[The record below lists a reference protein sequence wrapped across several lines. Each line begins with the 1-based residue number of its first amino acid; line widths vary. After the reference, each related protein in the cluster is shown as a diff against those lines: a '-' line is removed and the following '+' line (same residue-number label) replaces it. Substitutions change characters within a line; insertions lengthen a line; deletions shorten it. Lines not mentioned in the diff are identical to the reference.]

1 MLQWPS
7 SIQRGACRK
16 AGEGLFIV
24 AYSDGLRGNSFMLE
38 EGRFLPNIQSKFFT
52 VRVGEML
59 EQVAQNG
66 YECLA
71 VEAFKARLDGALS
84 SLVQWVVSL
93 SIAEGLELGDLK
105 GPFQPKPFYEAG
117 VVIFCSDFLFI
128 LGQGKLVG
136 SRGKV
141 LGFRLQTENIQ
152 TENLMVLSLQHE
164 ICLSRWSQ
172 LAGK

>member
-71 VEAFKARLDGALS
+71 VEAFQ
-84 SLVQWVVSL
+84 VQRVVSL

-117 VVIFCSDFLFI
+117 VIFCSDFLFI